1 METALYAPWRSY
13 PQTLAASC
21 ACGPRQAAW
30 LSQAARSQG
39 LHRADVAD
47 RDRERETYSPGCR
60 PAQAESKIGEGLT
73 SMVRIISGLLL
84 VAAASVSLCN
94 SANAWP
100 DRAVHL
106 ILPVPA
112 GSAAD
117 FTARLFAQRLS
128 VRWAQPVVV
137 ENRPGADGII
147 GVASFVNLHDDHTLL
162 FAISAV
168 ATVHAVQNENLPYD
182 PIGDLVPIAPVSEIV
197 LAVAASEKSG
207 IHSLEDLVRSARAAP
222 GKLNWASSPG
232 LPPLIF
238 GAFIKGLGLE
248 MASIFYRDLAPAVQ
262 DLAEGRLD
270 IYVHALSVLMPQAQA
285 GHVRILAVASERGAA
300 AMPEVPS
307 VVELGFPD
315 LRMQGLCGFFGSRG
329 MAAAIRERVAEDV
342 TAIASEPDIQQR
354 LAAVG
359 QA

>member
-1 METALYAPWRSY
+1 MW
-13 PQTLAASC
+13 Q
-21 ACGPRQAAW
+21 
-30 LSQAARSQG
+30 
-39 LHRADVAD
+39 
-47 RDRERETYSPGCR
+47 
-60 PAQAESKIGEGLT
+60 
-73 SMVRIISGLLL
+73 MISSLLL
-84 VAAASVSLCN
+84 VAAVWCSFCG

-112 GSAAD
+112 GSASD

-128 VRWAQPVVV
+128 VKWAQPVVV

-182 PIGDLVPIAPVSEIV
+182 PIEDLLPVAPVSEIV
-197 LAVAASEKSG
+197 LAIAASEKSG

-238 GAFIKGLGLE
+238 GAFIKGSGLE

-262 DLAEGRLD
+262 DLGEGRLD
-270 IYVHALSVLMPQAQA
+270 IYVHALSVLIPQAQS
-285 GHVRILAVASERGAA
+285 GRVRLLAVASQQRAP
-300 AMPEVPS
+300 AMPDVPS
-307 VVELGFPD
+307 VTELGFPE
-315 LRMQGLCGFFGSRG
+315 LSMEGLCGFFGSRG
-329 MAAAIRERVAEDV
+329 MAVAIRERVAADV
-342 TAIASEPDIQQR
+342 MAIANEPDVQER
-354 LAAVG
+354 LAAIG
-359 QA
+359 QAARPGTTAEFAAFLADNRKRLMVVARTAGVPTVHK